1 MKSATVISAAAMLA
15 VFTAIAAPAKKQEKQ
30 APAKSRDA
38 DRSSE
43 FRNGTIT
50 KTTAATFKPERTTPV
65 QTGEFQVDLVVI
77 AFPDCIQPQSV
88 EAVRSALNSLGGSST
103 IADYYKDY
111 SQGITWPV
119 LDVYPTI
126 YMAPHPF
133 GYYCRWNTFGNLIGY
148 GGDGGERARKLRED
162 ALKFVQ
168 SKGRPKKK
176 GAYTCYVYCNTV
188 NKDPEH
194 LERVMTIICITNVT
208 IVKCSTGI
216 SRPADR
222 RPVKMCQSIRLM

>member
-1 MKSATVISAAAMLA
+1 MKRATLISAAAMLA
-15 VFTAIAAPAKKQEKQ
+15 VFTVLAAPAKKQEKQ
-30 APAKSRDA
+30 SPAKNRDA
-38 DRSSE
+38 ERSAE

-77 AFPDCIQPQSV
+77 TFPDCVQPESV
-88 EAVRSALNSLGGSST
+88 EAVKSSLNSLGGSST

-119 LDVYPTI
+119 LDAYPSV

-148 GGDGGERARKLRED
+148 TGDGGERARKLREWT
-162 ALKFVQ
+162 L
-168 SKGRPKKK
+168 
-176 GAYTCYVYCNTV
+176 
-188 NKDPEH
+188 
-194 LERVMTIICITNVT
+194 
-208 IVKCSTGI
+208 
-216 SRPADR
+216 SRY
-222 RPVKMCQSIRLM
+222 